1 MSTQDKQAVPC
12 SRLYALLVIFLLCS
26 VALIARAVN
35 LQVMETDFLQG
46 QGEARFLREVD
57 IPSTRGVISD
67 RNGEPLAVST
77 PVDSVWVHPG
87 EMLEYPENIIPLA
100 HQLGANPEE
109 IERNLTQRSNKEFV
123 WMKRRLNPAVASK
136 IADLHLPGV
145 YLQKEYRRFYP
156 AGEVTA
162 HVIGFTNIDDIGQE
176 GLELAYNN
184 WLAGSPG
191 SKRIIRNRKGEEVE
205 EVALVRESDPGKD
218 LHLSIDRRLQYL
230 AYRELKSAVLKHG
243 ARSGSVVVLDVD
255 SGEVLAMVNQPAY
268 NPNDLNHEPGAMR
281 NRAVTDVIEPGSVMK
296 PFAIASVLEHGL
308 ASANTPVQTAPGY
321 TVISGHTIRDHR
333 NYGMLDVTGVITK
346 SSNVGVT
353 HLALQLTAEEMWDT
367 YSRFGF
373 GEATGTGF
381 PGESAGVMRNYQR
394 WRKLEQATISYGYGI
409 SATPLQ
415 LAQAYAAIANGGK
428 LHQPAF
434 ILGAN
439 NPPIAVLDPRI
450 AREIAAMLETV
461 TGDEGTGKAARVAN
475 YRIAGK
481 TGTSHK
487 ASASG
492 YAASRYVS
500 SFAGFGPASNPRL
513 VTVVVIN
520 DPSGKDYYGGLVA
533 APLFSKVMTGA
544 MRLMNIPP
552 DNYPTMLANAKY
564 SRKTVLDTAPSV
576 EEDYGDTAEG
586 VVENFTAEGR

>member
-1 MSTQDKQAVPC
+1 M
-12 SRLYALLVIFLLCS
+12 LLIFLVCS

-46 QGEARFLREVD
+46 QGEARYLREVT

-87 EMLEYPENIIPLA
+87 QLLEYAENITPLA
-100 HQLGANPEE
+100 RLLGADADD
-109 IERNLTQRSNKEFV
+109 IERKLTQRATKQFV
-123 WMKRRLNPAVASK
+123 WLKRRLNPEITAQ
-136 IADLHLPGV
+136 IAALDLHGV

-156 AGEVTA
+156 AGEVTS
-162 HVIGFTNIDDIGQE
+162 HVIGFTNIDDVGQE
-176 GLELAYNN
+176 GLELAYDS

-191 SKRIIRNRKGEEVE
+191 SKRVIRNRKGEAVE
-205 EVALVRESDPGKD
+205 EVALIKESQPGQD
-218 LHLSIDRRLQYL
+218 LRLTIDRRLQYL
-230 AYRELKSAVLKHG
+230 AYRELKTTVLKHG

-255 SGEVLAMVNQPAY
+255 TGEVLAMVNQPSY
-268 NPNDLNHEPGAMR
+268 NPNDPTGHDTDGMR

-296 PFAIASVLEHGL
+296 PIAIASVLEHGI
-308 ASANTPVQTAPGY
+308 AVPSTPVETSPGY
-321 TVISGHTIRDHR
+321 TVISGHTILDHN
-333 NYGMLDVTGVITK
+333 NYGLLDVTGVITK

-353 HLALQLTAEEMWDT
+353 QLALQLEPEQMWDT

-373 GEATGTGF
+373 GQATGTGF
-381 PGESAGVMRNYQR
+381 PGESAGVLRNHRR
-394 WRKLEQATISYGYGI
+394 WRRLEQATISYGYGV

-415 LAQAYAAIANGGK
+415 MAQAYAAIANGGK
-428 LHQPAF
+428 LRQPAF
-434 ILGAN
+434 IQGSN
-439 NPPIAVLDPRI
+439 NPPISAIDSRV
-450 AREIAAMLETV
+450 ARQVAAMLETV
-461 TGDEGTGKAARVAN
+461 TSKAGTGKRARVAN

-492 YAASRYVS
+492 YADSRYVS

-513 VTVVVIN
+513 VCVVVIN
-520 DPSGKDYYGGLVA
+520 DPTGKEYYGGLVA
-533 APLFSKVMTGA
+533 APLFSTVMTGA

-552 DNYPTMLANAKY
+552 DNYPAMLASAAD
-564 SRKTVLDTAPSV
+564 SA
-576 EEDYGDTAEG
+576 G
-586 VVENFTAEGR
+586 GRR

>member
-1 MSTQDKQAVPC
+1 M
-12 SRLYALLVIFLLCS
+12 LLIFLVCS
-26 VALIARAVN
+26 FLLIARAVN

-46 QGEARFLREVD
+46 QGEARFMREVT

-87 EMLEYPENIIPLA
+87 QLLEYPEDINPLA
-100 HQLGANPEE
+100 RLLGADADD
-109 IERNLTQRSNKEFV
+109 IERKLTQRATKQFV
-123 WMKRRLNPAVASK
+123 WLKRRLNPDVTAQ
-136 IADLHLPGV
+136 IAALDLHGV

-156 AGEVTA
+156 AGEVTS
-162 HVIGFTNIDDIGQE
+162 HVIGFTNIDDVGQE
-176 GLELAYNN
+176 GLELAYDS

-191 SKRIIRNRKGEEVE
+191 SKRVIRNRKGEAVE
-205 EVALVRESDPGKD
+205 EVALIKESQPGQD
-218 LHLSIDRRLQYL
+218 LRLTIDRRLQYL
-230 AYRELKSAVLKHG
+230 AYRELKTTVLKHG

-255 SGEVLAMVNQPAY
+255 SGEVLAMVNQPSY
-268 NPNDLNHEPGAMR
+268 NPNDPTGHDPDGMR

-296 PFAIASVLEHGL
+296 PIAIASVLENGI
-308 ASANTPVQTAPGY
+308 AVPSTPVETSPGY
-321 TVISGHTIRDHR
+321 TVISGHTIKDHN
-333 NYGMLDVTGVITK
+333 NYGLLDVTGVLTK

-353 HLALQLTAEEMWDT
+353 QLALQLQPEQMWGT

-381 PGESAGVMRNYQR
+381 PGESAGVLRNHRR
-394 WRKLEQATISYGYGI
+394 WRRLEQATISYGYGI

-415 LAQAYAAIANGGK
+415 MAQAYAAIANGGK
-428 LHQPAF
+428 LRQPAF
-434 ILGAN
+434 IDGSN
-439 NPPIAVLDPRI
+439 NPPVSAIDSRV
-450 AREIAAMLETV
+450 ARQVAAMLETV
-461 TGDEGTGKAARVAN
+461 TSTAGTGSRARVAN

-492 YAASRYVS
+492 YADSRYVS

-513 VTVVVIN
+513 VCVVVIN
-520 DPSGKDYYGGLVA
+520 DPTGKEYYGGLVA
-533 APLFSKVMTGA
+533 APLFSTVMTGA

-552 DNYPTMLANAKY
+552 DNYPAMLASAVD
-564 SRKTVLDTAPSV
+564 SEV
-576 EEDYGDTAEG
+576 
-586 VVENFTAEGR
+586 GR